1 MLRVR
6 DSPGRSPAPLEPS
19 ARRFGLFLLGLVALA
34 LAVGVPYFEALR
46 NANERP
52 RLLQGIA
59 LVDCGQWAIDGPSA
73 RGLSAGPDISRSPV
87 DHRLYPNKPP
97 TTSLVAALAYRIGQ
111 VGEAPTLRSYTT
123 WARLLGGWLPTVVL
137 CFWFWRRLAP
147 LLGAA
152 PVAASI
158 AIYALAT
165 PAASYAH
172 LLYGH
177 QLAAAFLVVGSLLIV
192 DAVLR
197 RRWLWAAL
205 GGALAAL
212 SITVEYGAVFA
223 GLPLA
228 VFLVVALGRGGRA
241 ALPAVVAAALA
252 AVLPMILLAAYHAA
266 VFGSPFATGY
276 HHVINPDFAVKHGQ
290 CLLGLGLPRTAGIHA
305 QIFAADTGLLWWA
318 PLCPVALVGL
328 VGLSRRA
335 DDPILRTQAR
345 VLVAMLVLFI
355 LLTISLSFTGGWRV
369 GPRYLVVVLPAMIP
383 GLAWLLRECRQRTI
397 IFTGLVALA
406 TWSLV
411 VNGLAANLWP
421 HIDPTNVD
429 FPVAEVLVPLARAGA
444 EPYDLLSVSTAGD
457 LPLALIVAVASA
469 VSVIGGLVWVVRGVR
484 SGIGAVV
491 LGVGIG
497 LVGFAVSLRLPAHP
511 RAAANLAY
519 IQRIWEPQEGA
530 ANLSVE
536 LQDADSGPDRCGIAD
551 RSPN

>member
-1 MLRVR
+1 MIL
-6 DSPGRSPAPLEPS
+6 A
-19 ARRFGLFLLGLVALA
+19 LVALA
-34 LAVGVPYFEALR
+34 LVLGVPYFEALR

-52 RLLQGIA
+52 RLLQGMA

-73 RGLSAGPDISRSPV
+73 RGLSPGPDVSRSPV
-87 DHRLYPNKPP
+87 DNRLYPNKPP
-97 TTSLVAALAYRIGQ
+97 MTSLVAALAYRIGQ
-111 VGEAPTLRSYTT
+111 VGDAPTLRSYTV
-123 WARLLGGWLPTVVL
+123 WARLLGGWLPTVLL

-147 LLGAA
+147 KLGAA
-152 PVAASI
+152 PVAAAI

-177 QLAAAFLVVGSLLIV
+177 QLAAAFLLTGSLLVV

-197 RRWLWAAL
+197 RQRFWAAI
-205 GGALAAL
+205 GASLAAL

-228 VFLVVALGRGGRA
+228 LFLLLALARGGRG
-241 ALPAVVAAALA
+241 ALPAVAAAALA
-252 AVLPMILLAAYHAA
+252 AVVPMILLAAYHAA
-266 VFGSPFATGY
+266 VFGSPWATGY
-276 HHVINPDFAVKHGQ
+276 HHVINPDFAAKHGQ
-290 CLLGLGLPRTAGIHA
+290 GLLGLGLPRIAGIHE

-318 PLCPVALVGL
+318 PLCPVALFGL
-328 VGLSRRA
+328 VGLSRRV
-335 DDPILRTQAR
+335 DDPILQAEAR
-345 VLVAMLVLFI
+345 VLFAMLLLFM
-355 LLTISLSFTGGWRV
+355 LLTVSLSFTGGWRV

-383 GLAWLLRECRQRTI
+383 GLAWLLRECRRRTV
-397 IFTGLVALA
+397 IFTALVALA

-429 FPVAEVLVPLARAGA
+429 FPLAEVLVPLARAGA
-444 EPYDLLSVSTAGD
+444 EPYDLLSVSGVGD
-457 LPLALIVAVASA
+457 LPLAAIVAMASV
-469 VSVIGGLVWVVRGVR
+469 VSVVGGLLWVVCGQR

-497 LVGFAVSLRLPAHP
+497 LVGVGASLRLPAHP

-519 IQRIWEPQEGA
+519 IQRVWEPEEGA

-536 LQDADSGPDRCGIAD
+536 LKNTDKGPNWCGSADHYAD
-551 RSPN
+551 